1 MPIQRPP
8 SLVSIWVS
16 SSSPKDGYI
25 FSFSLQAIT
34 FFNLTELSLRF
45 RETGMLNFGDSFLF
59 SIIYELK
66 LFFFKAIKQKYRI
79 FAVGSLVLYV

>member
-1 MPIQRPP
+1 
-8 SLVSIWVS
+8 
-16 SSSPKDGYI
+16 
-25 FSFSLQAIT
+25 
-34 FFNLTELSLRF
+34 
-45 RETGMLNFGDSFLF
+45 MLNFGDSFLF